1 MCKYGVLG
9 QGLSLWQMMPFE
21 EPWCTKLYYNVGSYS
36 DGFSTAGKAKR
47 TPVAKLKLLRQFI
60 SISKFKGM
68 IENMALIRSRCRN
81 SAFGEEIRDCG
92 RIVEMFYMSR
102 GNIQGKRE
110 KTAAPSGFVDILDQE
125 MQRQMDLIKEIVRVS
140 RLHDRENALLLLQ
153 KKYSDVD
160 WERYGLEQ
168 VPPIEIRRLCLRHEG
183 TMTAKSWP
191 VKDHHCACAWT
202 MRVEDQLEAD
212 EKANVCEPI
221 KHGVHML
228 SVLDGTCGTAELG
241 LKRAGH
247 ALSGA
252 SAGTAAKLRAA
263 KLGWPSPLVDGA
275 VGSTVG
281 GKNDAIRNTGKRN
294 ITLLGFR
301 VNGEACG
308 LKL

>member
-1 MCKYGVLG
+1 
-9 QGLSLWQMMPFE
+9 MPFE
-21 EPWCTKLYYNVGSYS
+21 EPLCIKLYYNVGSHP

-110 KTAAPSGFVDILDQE
+110 KTVALSRFVDTFDQE
-125 MQRQMDLIKEIVRVS
+125 MQRQMDLIKEIVRGS
-140 RLHDRENALLLLQ
+140 RLHDGENALLLLQ

-160 WERYGLEQ
+160 WEKYGLEQ
-168 VPPIEIRRLCLRHEG
+168 VPPIEIMRLCPTHEG
-183 TMTAKSWP
+183 IMTAKSWP
-191 VKDHHCACAWT
+191 MKDHHCACAWT
-202 MRVEDQLEAD
+202 MRLGVEDQLEAD

-228 SVLDGTCGTAELG
+228 SVLDGTGGTAELG

-247 ALSGA
+247 APSGA
-252 SAGTAAKLRAA
+252 SVGTAAVQAAKVRAA

-275 VGSTVG
+275 VGSAVG
-281 GKNDAIRNTGKRN
+281 GETM
-294 ITLLGFR
+294 LLETRGR
-301 VNGEACG
+301 EI
-308 LKL
+308 